1 MRSRSLT
8 WEWSTT
14 RGTGGNARGAFIAL
28 EGVEGAGKTTLLE
41 RLARELR
48 ERGIEPVVTR
58 EPGGTPVGEALRE
71 MVLDPRRRLD
81 PVTELLLMLAARAAL
96 VREVV
101 RPALEA
107 GRVVLSDRFDLSS
120 VAYQGGGRGLS
131 LDEIRRLNALATGGL
146 RADLTIVLDV
156 GVGEGLGRKGGE
168 EDRIGGGG
176 REFHERV
183 AEAYRALARS
193 EPDVVL
199 VDASCGPDEVYE
211 SARSILRARFPETF
225 GRAVGSL

>member
-28 EGVEGAGKTTLLE
+28 EGVEGSGKTTLLE

-48 ERGIEPVVTR
+48 ERGIECVVTR

-71 MVLDPRRRLD
+71 IVLDPRRRLD

-120 VAYQGGGRGLS
+120 VAYQGGGRGLP

-183 AEAYRALARS
+183 ADAYRALARS

-199 VDASCGPDEVYE
+199 VDASRGPDEVYE
-211 SARSILRARFPETF
+211 SARAILRARFPETF
-225 GRAVGSL
+225 GRALGSL